1 MTDLHSLPSDLPIPI
16 DDGAAKHL
24 VGLRLPPIALPS
36 TLGAPIQLD
45 ALSGISV
52 IYSYPMTGRPDKTLP
67 ENWDLIP
74 GARGCTPQACS
85 YRDHYTELQS
95 FGAKLYGLS
104 TQSPDYQKEM
114 AERLHLPFA
123 VLSDEAL
130 KLAASISL
138 PTFVANGIT
147 LLKRL
152 TLICRDDQIIH
163 VNYPVFPPDKDI
175 DRVIS
180 FLRSNI

>member
-24 VGLRLPPIALPS
+24 VGLCLPSIALAS
-36 TLGAPIQLD
+36 TLGAPVQLD
-45 ALSGISV
+45 VLSGISV
-52 IYSYPMTGRPDKTLP
+52 IYAYPMAGRPDIALP
-67 ENWDLIP
+67 QNWDLIP

-85 YRDHYTELQS
+85 YRDHYSELLS
-95 FGAKLYGLS
+95 FGAQLYGLS
-104 TQSPDYQKEM
+104 TQSRDYQKEM

-123 VLSDEAL
+123 VLSDEGL
-130 KLAASISL
+130 NLTDSISL
-138 PTFVANGIT
+138 PTFEANGMT

-152 TLICRDDQIIH
+152 TLICQDNRIIH

-180 FLRSNI
+180 FLRTAI

>member
-16 DDGAAKHL
+16 DDGAATHL
-24 VGLRLPPIALPS
+24 FGLCLPS
-36 TLGAPIQLD
+36 VELPTTLGSFLQLD
-45 ALSGISV
+45 ALTGISV
-52 IYSYPMTGRPDKTLP
+52 IYAYPMTGRPDKDLP
-67 ENWDLIP
+67 ENWNLIP

-85 YRDHYTELQS
+85 YRDHYAELQS
-95 FGAKLYGLS
+95 LGAQLYGLS

-130 KLAASISL
+130 KLTDTISL
-138 PTFVANGIT
+138 PTFEADGMR

-152 TLICRDDQIIH
+152 TLICQNNKIIH

-180 FLRSNI
+180 FLRTML